1 MVVQELMQG
10 GLLGASL
17 PQPVEDCLN
26 VVGRMLCGGPGHG
39 AVMSSTWQ
47 PMDVLKKSTSGGT
60 KVPSLLPLLS
70 DPCTQAADVAQ
81 WHVKLEPP

>member
-1 MVVQELMQG
+1 MLRTDASGIVVQELMQG

-60 KVPSLLPLLS
+60 KVPSLPL
-70 DPCTQAADVAQ
+70 A
-81 WHVKLEPP
+81 H

>member
-60 KVPSLLPLLS
+60 KVPSLPPSGSLTPAPKPLTLRNGTS
-70 DPCTQAADVAQ
+70 S
-81 WHVKLEPP
+81 